1 MALFTRYD
9 DNPII
14 QKSDLPFPASS
25 VYNPGA
31 VEFDGQVLL
40 LLRVE
45 DCKGFSR
52 IHVARSDNGVDA
64 WEIEPEPLMDYGE
77 PEMRYETLGVEDPR
91 VTHVAEDD
99 CYYICYV
106 AYSGMGPAV
115 GLARTADFQEVQRI
129 GLVFGPTNKDT
140 VMFPEKFDGNYWVL
154 HRPAYGDQEHIW
166 SARSP
171 DLIHWGWPHCVVPE
185 RGGPWWDGLK
195 VGGGT
200 PPIKTDLGW
209 LIIYH
214 GVKEFAGQSV
224 YRAGVA
230 LLDLEQ
236 PHKLLA
242 RSPGWVFGPEA
253 LYEQR
258 GITPNIVFPTGAL
271 VRDGEIW
278 MYYGAADT
286 SCCLARA
293 DLQDVLG
300 VLEVDTEEEQQEAP

>member
-1 MALFTRYD
+1 
-9 DNPII
+9 
-14 QKSDLPFPASS
+14 
-25 VYNPGA
+25 
-31 VEFDGQVLL
+31 
-40 LLRVE
+40 
-45 DCKGFSR
+45 
-52 IHVARSDNGVDA
+52 VARSENGVDG
-64 WEIEPEPLMDYGE
+64 WEVEPEPLMDYGE
-77 PEMRYETLGVEDPR
+77 PDMRYETLGVEDPR
-91 VTHVAEDD
+91 VTYVAEDK

-106 AYSGMGPAV
+106 AYSAMGPAV
-115 GLARTADFQEVQRI
+115 GLARTTDFQSVQRI

-140 VMFPEKFDGNYWVL
+140 VMFPQKFEGNYWVL

-195 VGGGT
+195 VGAGA
-200 PPIKTDLGW
+200 PPIRTEQGW

-230 LLDLEQ
+230 LLDREQ

-242 RSPGWVFGPEA
+242 RSPGWVFGPRAE
-253 LYEQR
+253 YEQR
-258 GITPNIVFPTGAL
+258 GVTPNIVFPTGAL
-271 VRDGEIW
+271 VRGDEVW

-286 SCCLARA
+286 CCCLARA
-293 DLQDVLG
+293 RLDDLLG
-300 VLEVDTEEEQQEAP
+300 TLQEVEQE